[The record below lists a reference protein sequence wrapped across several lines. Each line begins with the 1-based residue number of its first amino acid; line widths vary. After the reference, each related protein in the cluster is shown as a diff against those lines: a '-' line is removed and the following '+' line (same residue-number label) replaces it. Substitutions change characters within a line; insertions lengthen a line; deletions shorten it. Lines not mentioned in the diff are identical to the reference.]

1 MMSHTVEVRA
11 LPAGGESVAKI
22 YTRQEVK
29 RRRLNFQ
36 IFAGIY
42 DFLGAVAG
50 IVVIIACAC
59 LLAALVSWVVRDG
72 QESFAS
78 LWNIFQSAIIKPK

>member
-1 MMSHTVEVRA
+1 M
-11 LPAGGESVAKI
+11 PAGGDSVAKI

-29 RRRLNFQ
+29 RRRTNFK

-42 DFLGAVAG
+42 DFLGVVVG
-50 IVVIIACAC
+50 IVVIVACAF
-59 LLAALVSWVVRDG
+59 LLAALVNWVVRDG

-78 LWNIFQSAIIKPK
+78 LWQIFQDAIIIPK

>member
-1 MMSHTVEVRA
+1 M
-11 LPAGGESVAKI
+11 AKI

-50 IVVIIACAC
+50 IVVIIACAF
-59 LLAALVSWVVRDG
+59 LLAALINWVARDG
-72 QESFAS
+72 RESFTS
-78 LWNIFQSAIIKPK
+78 LWNIFQSAIIIPK

>member
-1 MMSHTVEVRA
+1 M
-11 LPAGGESVAKI
+11 AKI

-29 RRRLNFQ
+29 RRRINFK

-42 DFLGAVAG
+42 DFVGAVAG
-50 IVVIIACAC
+50 IVVIIACAF
-59 LLAALVSWVVRDG
+59 LLSALINWIVRDG

-78 LWNIFQSAIIKPK
+78 LWKICQDAIIIPK

>member
-1 MMSHTVEVRA
+1 M
-11 LPAGGESVAKI
+11 AKI

-42 DFLGAVAG
+42 DFIGAVAG
-50 IVVIIACAC
+50 IAVIIACAF
-59 LLAALVSWVVRDG
+59 LLAALISWVIRDG

-78 LWNIFQSAIIKPK
+78 LWDIFQSAIIIPK

>member
-1 MMSHTVEVRA
+1 MQC
-11 LPAGGESVAKI
+11 GGERVAKI

-29 RRRLNFQ
+29 RRRINFK

-42 DFLGAVAG
+42 DFVGAVAG
-50 IVVIIACAC
+50 IVVIIACAI
-59 LLAALVSWVVRDG
+59 LLSALFNWIVRDG

-78 LWNIFQSAIIKPK
+78 LWKIFQDAIIIPK

>member
-1 MMSHTVEVRA
+1 M
-11 LPAGGESVAKI
+11 AKI

-29 RRRLNFQ
+29 RRRINFK

-50 IVVIIACAC
+50 IVVIVACAF
-59 LLAALVSWVVRDG
+59 LLSALVKWIVRDG

-78 LWNIFQSAIIKPK
+78 LWKIFQDAIIIPK

>member
-1 MMSHTVEVRA
+1 M
-11 LPAGGESVAKI
+11 AKI

-29 RRRLNFQ
+29 RRRTSFK

-50 IVVIIACAC
+50 IVVVVACGF
-59 LLAALVSWVVRDG
+59 LLAALLQWIVRDG

-78 LWNIFQSAIIKPK
+78 LWNIFQSAIIIPK

>member
-1 MMSHTVEVRA
+1 M
-11 LPAGGESVAKI
+11 AKI

-50 IVVIIACAC
+50 IVVIVACAF
-59 LLAALVSWVVRDG
+59 LLAALVSWVARDG
-72 QESFAS
+72 QESFKS
-78 LWNIFQSAIIKPK
+78 LWKIFQDAIIVPK

>member
-1 MMSHTVEVRA
+1 M
-11 LPAGGESVAKI
+11 AKI

-29 RRRLNFQ
+29 RRRTSFK

-50 IVVIIACAC
+50 IVVVIACGF
-59 LLAALVSWVVRDG
+59 LLAALLQWIVRDG

-78 LWNIFQSAIIKPK
+78 LWDIFQSAIIIPK